1 MLIVSQS
8 KKTVVNLET
17 MESVVAGDDNTIR
30 AFPCCYVEEEEMLYY
45 SVGAYESETKAKSVL
60 VQLWSDYAN
69 GKKVFIMP

>member
-17 MESVVAGDDNTIR
+17 MESVVIGEDNAIC
-30 AFPCCYVEEEEMLYY
+30 AFPCYYVEGDDKYY
-45 SVGAYESETKAKSVL
+45 LVGAYESETKAKSVL
-60 VQLWSDYAN
+60 VQMWSDYAN

>member
-1 MLIVSQS
+1 MLIVSQN

-17 MESVVAGDDNTIR
+17 MESVAIGEDNSIR
-30 AFPCCYVEEEEMLYY
+30 AFVCGYNAENESYY
-45 SVGAYESETKAKSVL
+45 DIASYESEAKAKSVL